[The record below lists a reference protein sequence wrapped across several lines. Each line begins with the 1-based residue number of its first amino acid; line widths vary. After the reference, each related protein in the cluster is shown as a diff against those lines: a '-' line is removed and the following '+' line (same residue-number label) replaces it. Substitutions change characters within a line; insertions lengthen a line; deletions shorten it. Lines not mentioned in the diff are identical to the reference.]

1 MLKSPPFTVVILFA
15 RHGNME
21 NKRWNGSMLKIIKNT
36 TALCLLLGLSCVA
49 LAEESLTPK
58 QLVSAMSKAQNQLNY
73 QISFVQT
80 NTTDLQTFRY
90 KHVMLDNKS
99 YAQLT
104 TLESGKQDIIRRD
117 NLVSYFQANFTPFTI
132 QANHIVDYLPTILSA
147 NLDKF
152 SEYYDFSALGR
163 NRIADRLVQVIKIMP
178 KDDFRYQY
186 LLFIDEENHL
196 LLRSDLLDRNGN
208 TLESFHVVNLY
219 IGDEINSLA
228 EQLNA
233 VHFPPLL
240 TNEPVAQKPI
250 TGWQTNWIPQ
260 GFSLVHENMEPED
273 SDNQNIIESR
283 LYSDGLFS
291 FTIYVADKII
301 NENQDHLWQQGVNTI
316 YSENVGDKE
325 VTLIGQI
332 PAATAKRIVQD
343 LQFK

>member
-1 MLKSPPFTVVILFA
+1 
-15 RHGNME
+15 
-21 NKRWNGSMLKIIKNT
+21 MLKIFKNI
-36 TALCLLLGLSCVA
+36 TALSLLFSLSNVVF
-49 LAEESLTPK
+49 AEENLTPQ
-58 QLVSAMSKAQNQLNY
+58 QLVNSMTQAQDQLNY

-80 NTTDLQTFRY
+80 NAIDLQAFRY
-90 KHVMLDNKS
+90 KHVKLDNKS

-117 NLVSYFQANFTPFTI
+117 NLVSYFQTNFTPFTI

-147 NLDKF
+147 KIDKLA
-152 SEYYDFSALGR
+152 ENYDFSTLGR
-163 NRIADRLVQVIKIMP
+163 NRVADRLVQVIKIMP

-186 LLFIDEENHL
+186 VLFIDEETHL
-196 LLRSDLLDRNGN
+196 LLRSDLLDRTGN
-208 TLESFHVVNLY
+208 LLESFHVVNLY
-219 IGDEINSLA
+219 IGDEINGLA

-233 VHFPPLL
+233 IHFPPLL
-240 TNEPVAQKPI
+240 TDDSNKKLSI
-250 TGWQTNWIPQ
+250 TRWQTKWLPK
-260 GFSLVHENMEPED
+260 GFTLVSENTDPED
-273 SDNQNIIESR
+273 TDGNNIIESR

-316 YSENVGDKE
+316 YSENIGDKE

-332 PAATAKRIVQD
+332 PSATAKRIVQD